1 VKRGEKELAKGIGK
15 MSAGWATWRWLSG
28 VNQKEK
34 SWFLGTLSGRGGFE
48 AWMAHLTR
56 GLQDANFLLMFEGAT
71 DPWDRSKIVGQ
82 KISELR
88 ASFQKMPE
96 AQRVELAKS
105 AETELRTG
113 LELMGRDKKTIQE
126 LLALVDPPST

>member
-1 VKRGEKELAKGIGK
+1 LAKGIGK

-56 GLQDANFLLMFEGAT
+56 GLQDSNFLLMFEGAT

-82 KISELR
+82 RISELR

-96 AQRVELAKS
+96 AQRVELAKG

-113 LELMGRDKKTIQE
+113 LELMGKDKKTIQE
-126 LLALVDPPST
+126 LIALVDPPTT